1 MFKHTSALFNNFQD
15 HMELRRHTARTRVHF
30 TNEQRYA
37 ANKMPI
43 HGCPR
48 RNRILF
54 CCVILS
60 TPLSLMCLAYTHTL
74 THSHTHTLTHSVQ
87 TSRVLTS
94 QVSTSQVSTCQIE
107 ESGIEES
114 GIEESGIE
122 EYGID
127 KSGIDCLPTAS
138 PTQRV

>member
-74 THSHTHTLTHSVQ
+74 THSHTHTLCVDKSGVD
-87 TSRVLTS
+87 
-94 QVSTSQVSTCQIE
+94 
-107 ESGIEES
+107 ESGINEL
-114 GIEESGIE
+114 
-122 EYGID
+122 GID
-127 KSGIDCLPTAS
+127 VSDRG
-138 PTQRV
+138 VGY